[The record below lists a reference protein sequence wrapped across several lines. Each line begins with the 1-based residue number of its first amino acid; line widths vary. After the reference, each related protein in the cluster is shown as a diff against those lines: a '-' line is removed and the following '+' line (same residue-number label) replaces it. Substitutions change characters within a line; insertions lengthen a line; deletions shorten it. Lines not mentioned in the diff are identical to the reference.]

1 LSGRSSVGR
10 DPGLPFDTS
19 FPGPPPHTNRVGRSP
34 ICRGNPTVTTRSTGT
49 TGAGGIPMPHGVW
62 PSLEPWG
69 KDALELVE
77 EPDARG
83 TDERGGIEDEIRP
96 SGKRPDA
103 ASGLSNQEEPGGDIP

>member
-1 LSGRSSVGR
+1 
-10 DPGLPFDTS
+10 
-19 FPGPPPHTNRVGRSP
+19 
-34 ICRGNPTVTTRSTGT
+34 
-49 TGAGGIPMPHGVW
+49 MPHGVW